1 MPGEV
6 TITEQTHKMIKKV
19 TFDWT
24 TTSTGGLWEHLTSG
38 EYWGPS
44 TVNNYDGEVLRIAC
58 KRNALATSGYS
69 VTINDS
75 DNFDLLGGQG
85 TISTGEAHDFGTSTG
100 IVNTPLSVV
109 SGKLS
114 LKIFNAIQETT
125 GQTIVYIR

>member
-24 TTSTGGLWEHLTSG
+24 TTTGGQA
-38 EYWGPS
+38 WGHS
-44 TVNNYDGEVLRIAC
+44 TVNNYDGEVLRIVC
-58 KRNALATSGYS
+58 KINSLATDGYS
-69 VTINDS
+69 VIINDS

-114 LKIFNAIQETT
+114 LKILNAIQETT